1 MVGGTL
7 APVCLYPQQNG
18 SVNLEKAK
26 KDLFAM
32 IQQLGPAILFCSFS
46 VAETKW
52 IELLKM
58 LWTLV
63 DTKDH
68 TNEQL

>member
-1 MVGGTL
+1 MTTNCL
-7 APVCLYPQQNG
+7 AVSPFAIYGWRHTRPVDLYPQQNG

-32 IQQLGPAILFCSFS
+32 IQQLGPATLVCSFS
-46 VAETKW
+46 AAETKW

-58 LWTLV
+58 L
-63 DTKDH
+63 
-68 TNEQL
+68 